1 MYDSTSKKSGE
12 KPIKI
17 FLKSSIKLNN
27 YKDEEKPIKENNNAE
42 KEKLNINISSELTN
56 NNNNKII
63 HKNKLEEIEQLE
75 KELENLEK
83 ENELLTKEKSSL
95 REKQKKYS
103 DQYNKIIDEIDS
115 EQDELEELRN
125 INDEKNREYLQLNH
139 LRHQQQISSNNNNNN
154 SSNRDNSNNDS
165 NNNNNNEN
173 EGLNEMLNG
182 LNFLLNISRMRRAN
196 EEDGEDSQI
205 YFPNNNDEDREE
217 GPAMTHEQLEAI
229 PSISYP
235 RNNDS
240 NEKCV
245 ICGFEF
251 CYKDTVTKLNCNHSF
266 HKNCL
271 INRLE
276 ARHSSKCPTCK
287 ASII

>member
-42 KEKLNINISSELTN
+42 KEKLNINISSELNN

-83 ENELLTKEKSSL
+83 ENNLLTKEKSSL
-95 REKQKKYS
+95 IEKQKKYS

-154 SSNRDNSNNDS
+154 SSERNNSNNDS
-165 NNNNNNEN
+165 NNNNEN

-205 YFPNNNDEDREE
+205 YLASNNNDEDREE
-217 GPAMTHEQLEAI
+217 GPAMTHAQLEAL

-235 RNNDS
+235 RNNYS

-276 ARHSSKCPTCK
+276 ARRSSKCPTCK